1 MERDMRLLLL
11 ITFMAT
17 LLSSTL
23 YAQKE
28 VRALDRKGNSYFKK
42 EEYQKA
48 EIEYRKALEISPTD
62 LVANYNLSNTLY
74 KTNRREEAKNNY
86 MSLMENA
93 TLSPDQLADV
103 AHNLGNIYMSEKN
116 YAEAI
121 KAYVKSLWERPTDN
135 QTRYNLALAQKLLQ
149 QQQQQQQ
156 QQQENKDDQ
165 NKDNKDKDKNQDN
178 QQEQQQE
185 NNNKQDKTQ
194 EQEQNAQ
201 EKMSK
206 DNAQKILDAFLKDE
220 KDTQQKIDKAKQQKS
235 QSSKNKKQW

>member
-121 KAYVKSLWERPTDN
+121 KAYVKSLWERPTDD
-135 QTRYNLALAQKLLQ
+135 QTRYNLALAQKLL
-149 QQQQQQQ
+149 QQQQQ